1 MFITHP
7 PRQTRH
13 KRFVSARTVYP
24 CAHTPHRRGRA
35 TSERERPTRDSGRVA
50 PRQGTVGGSAL
61 TPTGRGLARFSRH
74 VFLGV
79 FWLLVVIFAEIREDL
94 RGVWAFFGHKWSING
109 TF

>member
-7 PRQTRH
+7 TRQTRENAPT
-13 KRFVSARTVYP
+13 RP
-24 CAHTPHRRGRA
+24 CNHGNENTRA
-35 TSERERPTRDSGRVA
+35 TSADAPQANVGGSRAIVEGTH
-50 PRQGTVGGSAL
+50 PRQGTVGGSAP

-94 RGVWAFFGHKWSING
+94 RGVWAFFRP
-109 TF
+109 